1 MVPGKRRKNRKKD
14 RKTQKAEAGSM
25 SEEEPFY
32 KKPRVLLLLIVI
44 LCSIAVMTVSYK
56 NGELKIGN
64 NLRYGLDLEGGS
76 WLQLQLQGAIAQ
88 VNADEKKIIQSE
100 FTRLLND
107 PSVKIEETTFNSIT
121 FTTSKQT
128 TQKIIDNFGFGKSTI
143 SQAPDGG
150 TRISLATSR
159 EFVIQKYLEN
169 NLNAEV
175 IRIPG
180 NLLTFEIRTNVTED
194 ELNTILQPVD
204 GKVIPPFRVG
214 VTAETRDETKKI
226 LETKLNSLG
235 LKEIPIRTVGDN
247 YILIDL
253 AGVDITTAKDI
264 AAKPGKFE
272 IRIQVKGN
280 ETEHVLYGTE
290 ITPGL
295 PEKEKGDVWGVSF
308 VLSDAG
314 AAALRDAAIKYGAVT
329 NPTAHNLIMYLDEN
343 EIFNAPLST
352 DLARNIQSVP
362 VKNLVA
368 TTGTG
373 EEGQK
378 KANELQIHLRAGA
391 LPVNVDVVGAGQVSA
406 ELGSRFKSQ
415 ILIAGIIALIL
426 VVIVVSLRYKQP
438 NIVIPMLSTSF
449 SEVIIILGFTVVV
462 GFQLDLPT
470 IAGII
475 AVIGTGID
483 HLIIITDEVLAGGA
497 MPPDKVYKSRLTK
510 AFTIIFSAAAT
521 VLVAMSPLL
530 IMGFG
535 ALKGFAVIT
544 IVGVLIGVFIARP
557 AYAEVIQGM
566 LVEDTSKK
574 FVDED

>member
-1 MVPGKRRKNRKKD
+1 
-14 RKTQKAEAGSM
+14 M
-25 SEEEPFY
+25 SDEEPFY
-32 KKPRVLLLLIVI
+32 KKPRVLLLLVVI
-44 LCSIAVMTVSYK
+44 LASIALMTVSYK
-56 NGELKIGN
+56 NSQLNVGSNLK
-64 NLRYGLDLEGGS
+64 YGLDLEGGS
-76 WLQLQLQGAIAQ
+76 WLQLQLQGAIVQ
-88 VNADEKKIIQSE
+88 VNANEEKIIQSE
-100 FTRLLND
+100 FGRLLND
-107 PSVKIEETTFNSIT
+107 PSIKIEETTFNSIT

-128 TQKIIDNFGFGKSTI
+128 TQKVIDNFGFGKSTI

-150 TRISLATSR
+150 TRISLQTSGN
-159 EFVIQKYLEN
+159 FVTQKFLQNE
-169 NLNAEV
+169 LNAEIV
-175 IRIPG
+175 GIPG
-180 NLLTFEIRTNVTED
+180 NLPLFEIRRTVTQD
-194 ELNTILQPVD
+194 ELNAILQPVD
-204 GKVIPPFRVG
+204 GKVISFKAG
-214 VTAETRDETKKI
+214 VTAATLDETKSI

-235 LKEIPIRTVGDN
+235 LKEIPVRTVGDN

-272 IRIQVKGN
+272 IRIQVKDN

-314 AAALRDAAIKYGAVT
+314 AAALRDAAIQYGAVT

-343 EIFNAPLST
+343 EIFNAPLSP

-368 TTGTG
+368 TTGAG
-373 EEGQK
+373 DEGQR

-391 LPVNVDVVGAGQVSA
+391 LPVKVDVVGAGQVSA

-415 ILIAGIIALIL
+415 VLIAGIIALIL
-426 VVIVVSLRYKQP
+426 VAIVVSLRYKQP

-449 SEVIIILGFTVVV
+449 SEVIIILGFTVLV

-510 AFTIIFSAAAT
+510 AFAIIFSAAAT

>member
-1 MVPGKRRKNRKKD
+1 MNDEG
-14 RKTQKAEAGSM
+14 
-25 SEEEPFY
+25 PFY
-32 KKPRVLLLLIVI
+32 KKTRFLLLFIVI
-44 LCSIAVMTVSYK
+44 LGSLVALTVSYK
-56 NGELKIGN
+56 NEELKFGN
-64 NLRYGLDLEGGS
+64 NLKYGLDLEGGS
-76 WLQLQLQGAIAQ
+76 WLQLKLQGAIAQ
-88 VNADEKKIIQSE
+88 VDADEKKIVQEE
-100 FTRLLND
+100 FGRLLND
-107 PSVKIEETTFNSIT
+107 PSIKVMESTYSSIT

-128 TQKIIDNFGFGKSTI
+128 TQKTIDDFGFGKSTI
-143 SQAPDGG
+143 SQSQEGG
-150 TRISLATSR
+150 TRISIQTNR
-159 EFVIQKYLEN
+159 ELLIQKYLEN
-169 NLNAEV
+169 NLKAE
-175 IRIPG
+175 IMRIPG
-180 NLLTFEIRTNVTED
+180 NQLTFEIRKAVTED
-194 ELNTILQPVD
+194 ELNEVLKPVD
-204 GKVIPPFRVG
+204 GKVIPPFRAG
-214 VTAETRDETKKI
+214 VSEKTRDETKSI

-253 AGVDITTAKDI
+253 AGVDISTAKDI

-280 ETEHVLYGTE
+280 ETEHILYGTE

-295 PEKEKGDVWGVSF
+295 PEKQKGDVWGVSF

-314 AAALRDAAIKYGAVT
+314 AAALRDAALQFGAVT
-329 NPTAHNLIMYLDEN
+329 NPDAHHLIMYLDEN
-343 EIFNAPLST
+343 EIYNAALSPE
-352 DLARNIQSVP
+352 LAKNIQSVP
-362 VKNLVA
+362 VKGLVA
-368 TTGTG
+368 NTGTG
-373 EEGQK
+373 DEGQK
-378 KANELQIHLRAGA
+378 RANELIIHLKAGA
-391 LPVNVDVVGAGQVSA
+391 LPVKVEVVGAGQVSA
-406 ELGSRFKSQ
+406 ELGSKFKSQ
-415 ILIAGIIALIL
+415 VLIAGIIALIL
-426 VVIVVSLRYKQP
+426 VAIVVSLRYKQP

-449 SEVIIILGFTVVV
+449 SEVIIILGFTVLV

-557 AYAEVIQGM
+557 AYAEIIQGM
-566 LVEDTSKK
+566 LVEDTTKK
-574 FVDED
+574 FVEEN

>member
-1 MVPGKRRKNRKKD
+1 MVSGERGHD
-14 RKTQKAEAGSM
+14 RKEDRNTQKEEADIM
-25 SEEEPFY
+25 NEEIPFY
-32 KKPRVLLLLIVI
+32 KKPRVLFVLLVLLGSLLL
-44 LCSIAVMTVSYK
+44 MTVSYK
-56 NGELKIGN
+56 NGEFNVGSNLK
-64 NLRYGLDLEGGS
+64 YGLDLEGGS

-88 VNADEKKIIQSE
+88 VTADEGKIIKGE
-100 FTRLLND
+100 FARLLDD
-107 PSVKIEETTFNSIT
+107 PSIKIEETTLNSIT

-128 TQKIIDNFGFGKSTI
+128 TQKTIDNFGFGKSTI

-150 TRISLATSR
+150 TRISLQISR
-159 EFVIQKYLEN
+159 EYTIQKYLEN
-169 NLNAEV
+169 NLKAEIV
-175 IRIPG
+175 RIPG
-180 NLLTFEIRTNVTED
+180 NQLTFEIRKTVTED
-194 ELNTILQPVD
+194 ELNAILKPVD
-204 GKVIPPFRVG
+204 GRVIPPFTVG
-214 VTAETRDETKKI
+214 VSSETRDETKKI

-235 LKEIPIRTVGDN
+235 LKEMPVRTVGNN

-253 AGVDITTAKDI
+253 AGVDINTAREI

-280 ETEHVLYGTE
+280 ETEHVLYGTD

-308 VLSDAG
+308 TLSEAG
-314 AAALRDAAIKYGAVT
+314 AAALRDAAIQYGAVSA
-329 NPTAHNLIMYLDEN
+329 PSSHNLIMTLDEN
-343 EIFNAPLST
+343 VVFDAPLSP

-373 EEGQK
+373 DEGQQ
-378 KANELQIHLRAGA
+378 KANQLQIHLRAGA
-391 LPVNVDVVGAGQVSA
+391 LPVKVDVLGAGQVSA
-406 ELGSRFKSQ
+406 ELGSKFKSQ
-415 ILIAGIIALIL
+415 VLIAGIIALIL
-426 VVIVVSLRYKQP
+426 VAIVVSLRYKQP
-438 NIVIPMLSTSF
+438 NIVIPMLATSF
-449 SEVIIILGFTVVV
+449 SEVIMILGFTTLV

-470 IAGII
+470 ITGII

-535 ALKGFAVIT
+535 ALRGFAVIT

-557 AYAEVIQGM
+557 AYAEIIQSM

-574 FVDED
+574 FVDEE

>member
-1 MVPGKRRKNRKKD
+1 MN
-14 RKTQKAEAGSM
+14 
-25 SEEEPFY
+25 EETPFY
-32 KKPRVLLLLIVI
+32 KKPRVLFVLLVLLGSI
-44 LCSIAVMTVSYK
+44 LVMTVSYK
-56 NGELKIGN
+56 NGELNVGS
-64 NLRYGLDLEGGS
+64 NLKYGLDLEGGS

-88 VNADEKKIIQSE
+88 VTADQGKIIQGE

-107 PSVKIEETTFNSIT
+107 PTIKIEETTLNSIT

-128 TQKIIDNFGFGKSTI
+128 TQKTIDNFGFGKSTI

-150 TRISLATSR
+150 TRISLQISKEYA
-159 EFVIQKYLEN
+159 IQKYLEN
-169 NLNAEV
+169 NLKAEIV
-175 IRIPG
+175 RIPG
-180 NLLTFEIRTNVTED
+180 NQLTFEIRKTVTED
-194 ELNTILQPVD
+194 ELNAILKPVD
-204 GKVIPPFRVG
+204 GRVIPPFTVG
-214 VTAETRDETKKI
+214 VSSQTRDETKKI

-235 LKEIPIRTVGDN
+235 LKEMPVRTVGNN
-247 YILIDL
+247 YLLVDL
-253 AGVDITTAKDI
+253 AGVDINTAREI
-264 AAKPGKFE
+264 ASKPGKFE

-280 ETEHVLYGTE
+280 ETEHVLYGTD

-308 VLSDAG
+308 TLNEAG
-314 AAALRDAAIKYGAVT
+314 AAALRDAAIQYGAVT
-329 NPTAHNLIMYLDEN
+329 APSSHNLIMTLDEN
-343 EIFNAPLST
+343 VVFDAPLSP

-373 EEGQK
+373 DEGQQ
-378 KANELQIHLRAGA
+378 KANQLQIHLRAGA
-391 LPVNVDVVGAGQVSA
+391 LPVKVDVLGAGQVSA
-406 ELGSRFKSQ
+406 ELGSKFKSQ
-415 ILIAGIIALIL
+415 VLIAGIIALIL
-426 VVIVVSLRYKQP
+426 VAIVVSIRYKQP
-438 NIVIPMLSTSF
+438 NIVIPMLATTF
-449 SEVIIILGFTVVV
+449 SEIIMILGFTTLV

-470 IAGII
+470 ITGII
-475 AVIGTGID
+475 AVLGTGID

-497 MPPDKVYKSRLTK
+497 MPPDKVYKSRLSK

-535 ALKGFAVIT
+535 ALRGFAVIT

-557 AYAEVIQGM
+557 AYAEIIQGM

-574 FVDED
+574 FADEE

>member
-1 MVPGKRRKNRKKD
+1 MNG
-14 RKTQKAEAGSM
+14 
-25 SEEEPFY
+25 EEPFY
-32 KKPRVLLLLIVI
+32 KKTRVLLLLIVI
-44 LCSIAVMTVSYK
+44 LASLAVMTVSYK
-56 NGELKIGN
+56 NGELNVGSQLK
-64 NLRYGLDLEGGS
+64 YGLELEGGS
-76 WLQLQLQGAIAQ
+76 WLQLQLQGAIVQ
-88 VNADEKKIIQSE
+88 VDADEKKIIQSE
-100 FTRLLND
+100 FERLLND
-107 PSVKIEETTFNSIT
+107 PSIKIEETTLSSVT

-128 TQKIIDNFGFGKSTI
+128 TQKTIDAFGFGKSTI
-143 SQAPDGG
+143 SQAPDGN
-150 TRISLATSR
+150 TRISLQITKQYA
-159 EFVIQKYLEN
+159 IQKYLEN
-169 NLNAEV
+169 KLNAET
-175 IRIPG
+175 RMIPG
-180 NLLTFEIRTNVTED
+180 NILTFEIREKLTQD
-194 ELNTILQPVD
+194 ELSSVLLPVD
-204 GKVIPPFRVG
+204 GKVISFKAG
-214 VTAETRDETKKI
+214 VSSDTREETKKI

-235 LKEIPIRTVGDN
+235 MKEIPIRTVGDN
-247 YILIDL
+247 YLLIDL
-253 AGVDITTAKDI
+253 AGVDINTAREI

-308 VLSDAG
+308 TLSEAG
-314 AAALRDAAIKYGAVT
+314 AAALRDAAIQYGAVT
-329 NPTAHNLIMYLDEN
+329 NPSAHNLIMSLDEN
-343 EIFNAPLST
+343 VVFDAPLSP

-368 TTGTG
+368 TTGAG
-373 EEGQK
+373 DEGQR

-391 LPVNVDVVGAGQVSA
+391 LPVKVDVIGAGQVSA
-406 ELGSRFKSQ
+406 ELGSKFKSQ
-415 ILIAGIIALIL
+415 VLIAGIIALIL
-426 VVIVVSLRYKQP
+426 VAIVVSLRYKQP

-449 SEVIIILGFTVVV
+449 SEVIIILGFTVLV

-497 MPPDKVYKSRLTK
+497 MPPDKVYRSRLTK
-510 AFTIIFSAAAT
+510 AFAIIFSAAAT

-535 ALKGFAVIT
+535 ALRGFAVIT

-566 LVEDTSKK
+566 LVEDTGKK
-574 FVDED
+574 FVDEE

>member
-1 MVPGKRRKNRKKD
+1 MNGE
-14 RKTQKAEAGSM
+14 EA
-25 SEEEPFY
+25 FY
-32 KKPRVLLLLIVI
+32 KKPRVVLLLIVI
-44 LCSIAVMTVSYK
+44 LASIALMTISYK
-56 NGELKIGN
+56 NGAVNVGSNLK
-64 NLRYGLDLEGGS
+64 YGLDLEGGS
-76 WLQLQLQGAIAQ
+76 WLQLQLQGAIVQ
-88 VNADEKKIIQSE
+88 VNADEKKIIQTE
-100 FTRLLND
+100 FGKLLND
-107 PSVKIEETTFNSIT
+107 SSIKIEESTLNSIT

-128 TQKIIDNFGFGKSTI
+128 TQKIIDNLGFGKSTI
-143 SQAPDGG
+143 SQAPDGR
-150 TRISLATSR
+150 TRISLQTNR
-159 EFVIQKYLEN
+159 DLVIQKFLEN
-169 NLNAEV
+169 NLNAEIV
-175 IRIPG
+175 SIPG
-180 NLLTFEIRTNVTED
+180 NILTFEVRKTVTQD
-194 ELNTILQPVD
+194 ELNALLQPVD
-204 GKVIPPFRVG
+204 GKVNSFKVG
-214 VTAETRDETKKI
+214 VSANTRDETKNI

-235 LKEIPIRTVGDN
+235 LKEIPVRTVGDN

-272 IRIQVKGN
+272 IRIQVKDN
-280 ETEHVLYGTE
+280 ETEHVLYGTD

-295 PEKEKGDVWGVSF
+295 PAKEKGDVWGVSF
-308 VLSDAG
+308 TLNDAG

-329 NPTAHNLIMYLDEN
+329 DPSAHNLIMSLDEN
-343 EIFNAPLST
+343 VVFDAPLSP

-362 VKNLVA
+362 VKNMVA

-373 EEGQK
+373 DEGQK
-378 KANELQIHLRAGA
+378 KATELQIHLKAGA
-391 LPVNVDVVGAGQVSA
+391 LPVKVDVVGAGQVSA
-406 ELGSRFKSQ
+406 ELGSKFKLQ

-426 VVIVVSLRYKQP
+426 VAIVVSVRYKQP

-449 SEVIIILGFTVVV
+449 SEVIIILGFTVLV

-497 MPPDKVYKSRLTK
+497 MPPDKVYRSRLTK
-510 AFTIIFSAAAT
+510 AFAIIFSAAAT

-535 ALKGFAVIT
+535 ALRGFAVIT

-566 LVEDTSKK
+566 LVEDTEKT
-574 FVDED
+574 FVGEE

>member
-1 MVPGKRRKNRKKD
+1 MN
-14 RKTQKAEAGSM
+14 
-25 SEEEPFY
+25 EETPFY
-32 KKPRVLLLLIVI
+32 KKPRVLFVLLVLLGSI
-44 LCSIAVMTVSYK
+44 LVMTVSYK
-56 NGELKIGN
+56 NGELNVGS
-64 NLRYGLDLEGGS
+64 NLKYGLDLEGGS

-88 VNADEKKIIQSE
+88 VTADQGKIIQGE

-107 PSVKIEETTFNSIT
+107 PTIKIEETTLNSIT

-128 TQKIIDNFGFGKSTI
+128 TQKTIDNFGFGKSTI

-150 TRISLATSR
+150 TRISLQISKEYA
-159 EFVIQKYLEN
+159 IQKYLEN
-169 NLNAEV
+169 NLKAEIV
-175 IRIPG
+175 RIPG
-180 NLLTFEIRTNVTED
+180 NQLTFEIRKTVTED
-194 ELNTILQPVD
+194 ELNAILKPVD
-204 GKVIPPFRVG
+204 GRVIPPFTVG
-214 VTAETRDETKKI
+214 VSSQTRDETKKI

-235 LKEIPIRTVGDN
+235 LKEMPVRTVGNN
-247 YILIDL
+247 YLLVDL
-253 AGVDITTAKDI
+253 AGVDINTAREI
-264 AAKPGKFE
+264 ASKPGKFE

-280 ETEHVLYGTE
+280 ETEHVLYGTD

-308 VLSDAG
+308 TLNEAG
-314 AAALRDAAIKYGAVT
+314 AAALRDAAIQYGAVT
-329 NPTAHNLIMYLDEN
+329 SPSSHNLIMTLDEN
-343 EIFNAPLST
+343 VVFDAPLSP

-373 EEGQK
+373 DEGQQ
-378 KANELQIHLRAGA
+378 KANQLQIHLRAGA
-391 LPVNVDVVGAGQVSA
+391 LPVKVDVLGAGQVSA
-406 ELGSRFKSQ
+406 ELGSKFKSQ
-415 ILIAGIIALIL
+415 VLIAGIIALIL
-426 VVIVVSLRYKQP
+426 VAIVVSIRYKQP
-438 NIVIPMLSTSF
+438 NIVIPMLATTF
-449 SEVIIILGFTVVV
+449 SEIIMILGFTTLV

-470 IAGII
+470 ITGII
-475 AVIGTGID
+475 AVLGTGID

-497 MPPDKVYKSRLTK
+497 MPPDKVYKSRLSK

-535 ALKGFAVIT
+535 ALRGFAVIT

-557 AYAEVIQGM
+557 AYAEIIQGM

-574 FVDED
+574 FADEE

>member
-1 MVPGKRRKNRKKD
+1 MN
-14 RKTQKAEAGSM
+14 S
-25 SEEEPFY
+25 EEPFY
-32 KKPRVLLLLIVI
+32 KKPRVLLLLFAI
-44 LCSIAVMTVSYK
+44 LGSIAAMTVSYT
-56 NGELKIGN
+56 NGEVNVGSNLK
-64 NLRYGLDLEGGS
+64 YGLDLEGGS
-76 WLQLQLQGAIAQ
+76 WLQLQLQGAIIQ
-88 VNADEKKIIQSE
+88 VDADEKKIIQTE
-100 FTRLLND
+100 FERLLND
-107 PSVKIEETTFNSIT
+107 PSVRIEETTLSSIT

-128 TQKIIDNFGFGKSTI
+128 TQKTIDAFGFGKSAI
-143 SQAPDGG
+143 SQAPGGG
-150 TRISLATSR
+150 TRISLQINR
-159 EFVIQKYLEN
+159 EYAIQRYLEN
-169 NLNAEV
+169 NLNAE
-175 IRIPG
+175 IKMIPG
-180 NLLTFEIRTNVTED
+180 NILTFEVRKTLTED
-194 ELNTILQPVD
+194 ELNAVLRPVD
-204 GKVIPPFRVG
+204 GQVISIKAG
-214 VTAETRDETKKI
+214 VSAETREETKKI

-235 LKEIPIRTVGDN
+235 IKEIPIRTVGDN
-247 YILIDL
+247 YLLIDL
-253 AGVDITTAKDI
+253 AGVDINTAREI

-272 IRIQVKGN
+272 IRIQVKDN

-308 VLSDAG
+308 TLSEAG
-314 AAALRDAAIKYGAVT
+314 AAALRDAAIQYGAVT
-329 NPTAHNLIMYLDEN
+329 NPSAHNLIMSLDEN
-343 EIFNAPLST
+343 VVFDAPLSPE
-352 DLARNIQSVP
+352 LARNIQSVP

-368 TTGTG
+368 TTGAG
-373 EEGQK
+373 DEGQR
-378 KANELQIHLRAGA
+378 KANQLQIHLRAGA
-391 LPVNVDVVGAGQVSA
+391 LPVKVDVIGAGQVSA

-415 ILIAGIIALIL
+415 VLIAGIVALIL
-426 VVIVVSLRYKQP
+426 VAIVVSLRYKQP

-449 SEVIIILGFTVVV
+449 SEVIIILGFTVLV

-497 MPPDKVYKSRLTK
+497 MPPDKVYRSRLTK
-510 AFTIIFSAAAT
+510 AFAIIFSAAAT

-535 ALKGFAVIT
+535 ALRGFAVIT

-574 FVDED
+574 FVGEE